1 MKVEFG
7 KNKSHLALNNIV
19 SQNLPFNDKTEFSGP
34 NFVAKNCTKTRSDC
48 FEVNP
53 NFRRYLAMI
62 FEKDNAVIV
71 IESSIN
77 SLLVA

>member
-1 MKVEFG
+1 MIRLNFQALILSRKIVL
-7 KNKSHLALNNIV
+7 KLDQTVLKSILI
-19 SQNLPFNDKTEFSGP
+19 SG
-34 NFVAKNCTKTRSDC
+34 VI
-48 FEVNP
+48 
-53 NFRRYLAMI
+53 LAMI

>member
-1 MKVEFG
+1 MIRLNFQ
-7 KNKSHLALNNIV
+7 ALI
-19 SQNLPFNDKTEFSGP
+19 S
-34 NFVAKNCTKTRSDC
+34 SDC